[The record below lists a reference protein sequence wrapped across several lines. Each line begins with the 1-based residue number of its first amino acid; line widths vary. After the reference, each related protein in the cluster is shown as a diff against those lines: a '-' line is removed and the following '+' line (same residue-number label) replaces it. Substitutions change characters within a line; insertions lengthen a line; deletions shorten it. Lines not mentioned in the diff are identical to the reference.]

1 MPPKTKTCAC
11 LNIWIFLF
19 VCLLYWEFVF
29 LFNFILSVLISG
41 LLVCVCLFVW
51 VTEKNFTDVRATT
64 NTLAATRRRYS
75 PNGALLAC
83 SLLVQKVS
91 AAKSLRTSCALVAKH
106 LLLWSSLSPPRSPV
120 VFLCLSLCFSI
131 VLVYFYKIYM
141 INIWVDAWL
150 FLRYVIVAQ
159 VCMKDVLSVE
169 LILNMWKRELWQSGW
184 LERSFVWQRGP
195 CHILVKAFSVF
206 PQTLISRL
214 EKYGTGRTW
223 RWMTGT
229 KHRCVTAFSSLDP
242 LAPCHLKGRR
252 PCWWQSVQLFFEWST
267 QVALQIILVR
277 SHYAR

>member
-1 MPPKTKTCAC
+1 MEP
-11 LNIWIFLF
+11 
-19 VCLLYWEFVF
+19 CLLARSSCKKWARQKVWGQAVPW
-29 LFNFILSVLISG
+29 LRNISCSG
-41 LLVCVCLFVW
+41 HLCHCHDRHLCFCVCLCVLCDC
-51 VTEKNFTDVRATT
+51 VCI
-64 NTLAATRRRYS
+64 
-75 PNGALLAC
+75 LL
-83 SLLVQKVS
+83 
-91 AAKSLRTSCALVAKH
+91 
-106 LLLWSSLSPPRSPV
+106 
-120 VFLCLSLCFSI
+120 
-131 VLVYFYKIYM
+131 YM
-141 INIWVDAWL
+141 FNIWVDVWL
-150 FLRYVIVAQ
+150 SLHYVIVAQ

-206 PQTLISRL
+206 SQTLISRL